1 MKNILV
7 LILLVSS
14 IVNSKAQIGE
24 ITFSNYTPR
33 WFQVIVDTNFV
44 PGTFTPINAFNAN
57 YPFLGPH
64 VEDEYSYIPFSCEN
78 GDYQNDGAI
87 LVKVRNHD
95 GVIMWEKYMNT
106 YNGDDQNL
114 YTSFFVDDKIYYAGK
129 KRTKHSFLLNEE
141 WQLGGHSKQFYRII
155 DKNTG
160 NIEEEVFNES
170 DSIGKKINIISR
182 ALIPIHD
189 KMKEM
194 NRTSE
199 GVTISNISESTLE
212 PTKTQLLPYPKP
224 LMTANTKHVRGL
236 FMRENNQKSSVYYQA
251 VSRDTSLE
259 KHIGS
264 LDYYEVVADSFVLT
278 KKVDFSKYVKPTP
291 LDATRNRVFYK
302 FANDGGLV
310 LTHSYQDTEFPYYKT
325 WLLKIDSNGE
335 VDYYIE
341 DVKTKDTNQS
351 YEFAVPFYVDNDQV
365 LLLTLPTSTEERG
378 SDIVHVTRGGEINVK
393 GYLTTGNTTRVG
405 IGGIS
410 MSSAGD
416 IIFAIKWDELYS
428 VILGMHISDFGI
440 SLSSEDTDFTP
451 PKPLLTVSPNPA
463 ADHIILSVKDETY
476 TKGVVS
482 IHDID
487 GKIVLSQSCQT
498 GEKIDVHHLPS
509 GTYIVLF
516 NPESRPEYFLT
527 TKLVK
532 P

>member
-1 MKNILV
+1 MKNILGF
-7 LILLVSS
+7 ILLVSS
-14 IVNSKAQIGE
+14 IVNCKAQIGE
-24 ITFSNYTPR
+24 ITFTNYTPR
-33 WFQVIVDTNFV
+33 WFQLIVDTNFV
-44 PGTFTPINAFNAN
+44 SGTFTPINAFNAN
-57 YPFLGPH
+57 YPSLAVH
-64 VEDEYSYIPFSCEN
+64 VEDEYSYIPFSCYN

-87 LVKVRNHD
+87 LVKVRNQD
-95 GVIMWEKYMNT
+95 GVILWEKYMNT

-170 DSIGKKINIISR
+170 DSIGKKINVISR

-189 KMKEM
+189 TMKEM
-194 NRTSE
+194 NRTSD

-212 PTKTQLLPYPKP
+212 PTKTQLLPYPTP
-224 LMTANTKHVRGL
+224 LMPANTKHVRGL
-236 FMRENNQKSSVYYQA
+236 FIRENNQKSSVYYQA

-264 LDYYEVVADSFVLT
+264 LDYYEIEGDSFVLT

-291 LDATRNRVFYK
+291 LDASRNRIFYK

-310 LTHSYQDTEFPYYKT
+310 LTHSYQDTAFPYFKT
-325 WLLKIDSNGE
+325 WLLKIDANGE

-341 DVKTKDTNQS
+341 DVKTKDTNHS
-351 YEFAVPFYVDNDQV
+351 YEFAVPFYVDKDQV
-365 LLLTLPTSTEERG
+365 LLLTLPSSTEERG
-378 SDIVHVTRGGEINVK
+378 SDIVHVTKDGEINVK

-410 MSSAGD
+410 MSPAGD

-428 VILGMHISDFGI
+428 VILGMHISDFSI

-463 ADHIILSVKDETY
+463 ADHILLSVKDETY

-482 IHDID
+482 IRDID

-498 GEKIDVHHLPS
+498 GEQIDVHHVPS

-516 NPESRPEYFLT
+516 NPESRPDYFLT